1 MNNTF
6 QLEETVRRP
15 SFSIQYILTSILAVM
30 LATAC
35 APNAAQLKSAMESD
49 PEILYA
55 AMRKD
60 PAKFVEVVNEISE
73 LARAQRETKDL
84 DEGFSD
90 RRQPLLPESRVF
102 DGDKAAPVTI
112 VEYSDFQC
120 GYCAQGHQIVKQLRE
135 EYGNRVRV
143 LMKHLPLERH
153 PQARK
158 MAQFFE
164 AIAQK
169 DAGKAKR
176 FKTILFE
183 QQAGFMP
190 SDAERQSKS
199 VEEAMGKYNR
209 RVDADLR
216 KVIRGLGMDY
226 EEIKKLAESEAID
239 KIIEAD
245 RAEARSFGFTGTPAY
260 LINGVPVRGALPIA
274 SFKYV
279 IDRELKAK
287 K

>member
-1 MNNTF
+1 
-6 QLEETVRRP
+6 LRRP
-15 SFSIQYILTSILAVM
+15 QFAIQNILMSISAVV

-35 APNAAQLKSAMESD
+35 APNSAQLKSAMESD

-73 LARAQRETKDL
+73 MARAQRETKGL

-90 RRQPLLPESRVF
+90 RRKPALPETRAF
-102 DGDKAAPVTI
+102 DGDKAAQVTI

-120 GYCAQGHQIVKQLRE
+120 GYCAQGHQIVNQLRE

-143 LMKHLPLERH
+143 LLKHLPLERH

-158 MAQFFE
+158 MAEFFE

-169 DAGKAKR
+169 DAAKAKR
-176 FKTILFE
+176 FKSILFE
-183 QQAGFMP
+183 QQAGFLP

-209 RVDADLR
+209 RVESELR
-216 KVIRGLGMDY
+216 KVVRSLGLQY
-226 EEIKKLAESEAID
+226 EEIKTLAESEAID

-279 IDRELKAK
+279 IDRELKARK
-287 K
+287 